1 MKYKNAKNLTTCS
14 CLTNYAITFKGN
26 LVVLTLSRKA
36 TKISQCHD
44 LLKIFSNDMLISSTD
59 ILISTDSIQFHF
71 KLRYVINREVTNL
84 SIQNEI
90 H

>member
-36 TKISQCHD
+36 TKISQYLY
-44 LLKIFSNDMLISSTD
+44 LLKLFSNDMVISSIDRLIS
-59 ILISTDSIQFHF
+59 IDSSSF
-71 KLRYVINREVTNL
+71 
-84 SIQNEI
+84 
-90 H
+90 